1 MKKIAIAILATLVIA
16 ASLLSSCG
24 SRISTTTG
32 TSTYSQAP
40 YTTTGVPTSTHPGYT
55 TMTPKPTSTPA
66 HPTYT
71 ATATQTATAGHPT
84 YPATTTWS
92 TVAPTTSPGG
102 TIGLSAGGAKDVSN
116 FRENIY
122 NNYLPLPTDV
132 TYEGLFYDYFF
143 DTGAT
148 EPANKLYSPS
158 YSTAVSRD
166 PLSHQPD
173 YYLSVGLNSG
183 LKAADFERKK
193 LNLVIVLDG
202 SGSMNSQYDQYYYDG
217 YGNRI
222 DTYAEEGI
230 NRPLK
235 IDSAKLAVSS
245 ILDQLNRDDRIAIV
259 TFNTD
264 AYLNKPMGPVSHTN
278 MDDLK
283 YRVMDIAAGGSTNLA
298 AGIEKG
304 TQQFNAFYEID
315 NYEYENRMMIL
326 TDAEPNTGDF
336 SGGGLFN
343 LLANNA
349 NNRIYTTFIG
359 IGVDFNSSLIEQI
372 TKVKGANYYSVH
384 SPRQFRDRVQDEFD
398 YMVTPLVF
406 NVNLSIYSK
415 GWRIEKVFGNPEA
428 DMTTGNLMHINTLF
442 AAKSEGGENKGGIV
456 VLKMQKIS
464 SGNLPIYLRTTYE
477 DRNGRT
483 DGDEQIVSLETV
495 QPEYFDNSGIRKAVL
510 LSRYAALL
518 KNWLTD
524 ERQHVNYHQSWDP
537 CIREDTGI
545 ALPLETSQWE
555 RQSLPLNVTP
565 GYRQI
570 FGNFSSYFAGEMDA
584 LGDRSLGQELDILH
598 LLSFH

>member
-1 MKKIAIAILATLVIA
+1 MKKLSIVILAIMVIA
-16 ASLLSSCG
+16 ASLLSSC
-24 SRISTTTG
+24 SASTT
-32 TSTYSQAP
+32 STALPTKTQAP
-40 YTTTGVPTSTHPGYT
+40 YTT
-55 TMTPKPTSTPA
+55 
-66 HPTYT
+66 
-71 ATATQTATAGHPT
+71 TATQTATAYPT
-84 YPATTTWS
+84 HTVPTTTPAQS
-92 TVAPTTSPGG
+92 THFPTSTYTPWTTASTTTTPGG
-102 TIGLSAGGAKDVSN
+102 NIGLSAGGAKDVSN

-148 EPANKLYSPS
+148 ESANKLYSPS
-158 YSTAVSRD
+158 YCSAVTRD

-173 YYLSVGLNSG
+173 YYLSIGLNSG

-202 SGSMNSQYDQYYYDG
+202 SGSMNSQYDQYYYNG
-217 YGNRI
+217 TGNRV
-222 DTYAEEGI
+222 DPYAEEGI

-235 IDSAKLAVSS
+235 IDSAKLAVAS

-259 TFNTD
+259 TFNSN
-264 AYLNKPMGPVSHTN
+264 AYLNKPMGPVAHTN

-298 AGIEKG
+298 AGIQIG
-304 TQQFNAFYEID
+304 TQQFNGFYEID

-384 SPRQFRDRVQDEFD
+384 SPRQFRDRIQDEFD

-406 NVNLSIYSK
+406 NVDLSIYSK

-428 DMTTGNLMHINTLF
+428 DLTSGNLMHINTLF

-495 QPEYFDNSGIRKAVL
+495 QPEYFDNGGIRKAVL

-545 ALPLETSQWE
+545 MLPLETSQWE
-555 RQSLPLNVTP
+555 RQSMPLSVAP

-570 FGNFSSYFAGEMDA
+570 FSNFSSYFKGEMNTI
-584 LGDRSLGQELDILH
+584 GDQSLGQEMDILH
-598 LLSFH
+598 LLAFGVK